1 MESTLPVA
9 ALAAGLVLLYS
20 LVARSLGRWNLTA
33 PMAFVAAGYL
43 LHLSADFTTAS
54 AEWLLPV
61 AELTLALVLFHDAA
75 AVRPSQMERDGGFV
89 SRLLLIGLPLTIMA
103 GYLLAVLLFPGIPW
117 AAALLLGAMLAP
129 TDAALGAATV
139 SDKRIPVRVRRILNV
154 ESGLN
159 DGLATPVVLFA
170 IAALATIE
178 DVDPRGSA
186 TEALIEIGVAVA
198 LGALVGFV
206 GGQLIR
212 ISHHRNWSTGAN
224 LMVAGLALP
233 LLCYY
238 GAPLVDGNGFIAT
251 FVAGSFFGI
260 ALKQGVPEKVLAL
273 PEGLSL
279 PLGDITWLTF
289 GVLMVPQLL
298 AGIGFAEVLY
308 ALAAL
313 TVLRMLPV
321 WLSLLGSGLRVQTAA
336 FIGWFGPRGLASVV
350 FSLIALE
357 SLERNDTLRTVLG
370 TATLTILLSVIL
382 HGISAGPGATKYS
395 RWVNRAEPQVELVE
409 SREPALRG
417 RMKHHRHT
425 THSEDSPAG
434 SDSAAPQSD
443 A

>member
-1 MESTLPVA
+1 MEASFGAAAIA
-9 ALAAGLVLLYS
+9 ALLVLLYS
-20 LVARSLGRWNLTA
+20 AFARSLGRWNLTA

-43 LHLSADFTTAS
+43 LHFSADFTNTS

-75 AVRPSQMERDGGFV
+75 SVRPSQMERDGSYVG
-89 SRLLLIGLPLTIMA
+89 RLLLIGLPLTIMA

-139 SDKRIPVRVRRILNV
+139 SDKRIPVRVRRILNI

-178 DVDPRGSA
+178 DIDPRGSA
-186 TEALIEIGVAVA
+186 TEALIEIAVAVA
-198 LGALVGFV
+198 LGAVVGYA

-212 ISHHRNWSTGAN
+212 ISQKRKWSTGAN

-260 ALKQGVPEKVLAL
+260 SLKQGVSEGVLTL

-298 AGIGFAEVLY
+298 EGIGLAEVLY

-321 WLSLLGSGLRVQTAA
+321 WFSLLGSGLRLQTVA

-370 TATLTILLSVIL
+370 AATLTILLSVIL
-382 HGISAGPGATKYS
+382 HGLSAAPGATRYS
-395 RWVNRAEPQVELVE
+395 RWVNRAAPPVELEE
-409 SREPALRG
+409 SREPHLRG
-417 RMKHHRHT
+417 RMKHHPHSTHEEST
-425 THSEDSPAG
+425 TPESGP
-434 SDSAAPQSD
+434 PQSGT
-443 A
+443 

>member
-43 LHLSADFTTAS
+43 LHLSGDFTTAS

-89 SRLLLIGLPLTIMA
+89 GRLLLIGLPLTIMA

-212 ISHHRNWSTGAN
+212 ISHQRNWSTGAN

-279 PLGDITWLTF
+279 PLG
-289 GVLMVPQLL
+289 G
-298 AGIGFAEVLY
+298 
-308 ALAAL
+308 
-313 TVLRMLPV
+313 
-321 WLSLLGSGLRVQTAA
+321 
-336 FIGWFGPRGLASVV
+336 
-350 FSLIALE
+350 
-357 SLERNDTLRTVLG
+357 
-370 TATLTILLSVIL
+370 
-382 HGISAGPGATKYS
+382 
-395 RWVNRAEPQVELVE
+395 
-409 SREPALRG
+409 
-417 RMKHHRHT
+417 
-425 THSEDSPAG
+425 
-434 SDSAAPQSD
+434 
-443 A
+443 